1 MQKTPQK
8 RIKDPRAK
16 QQATVYFWVSSENRP
31 CLWVTFQV
39 ESKSKRELKRV
50 LKEIDGEHS
59 GEGYDPVGGRMISLI
74 RKKFED
80 RESFAR
86 FRKDLKIDI
95 KKVKN

>member
-1 MQKTPQK
+1 
-8 RIKDPRAK
+8 
-16 QQATVYFWVSSENRP
+16 
-31 CLWVTFQV
+31 
-39 ESKSKRELKRV
+39 LKRV